1 MYYRDCTSSYAVEV
15 IREILDN
22 ADGYA
27 ALGLIEDFVNNRANT
42 DEIGNRL

>member
-1 MYYRDCTSSYAVEV
+1 MYYIDCTSGYAVEV

-22 ADGYA
+22 AEGHE
-27 ALGLIEDFVNNRANT
+27 ALEMIQQFMDNQINT

>member
-1 MYYRDCTSSYAVEV
+1 MYYRDCTAHYATEV

-22 ADGYA
+22 AEGHE
-27 ALGLIEDFVNNRANT
+27 ALEMIQQFMDNQINT